1 MTLSANMLI
10 KHIEA
15 LLEICVS
22 TLNSQ
27 DAVAIQQLQL
37 QFKHVNANELLLNE
51 IIRGLSE
58 QVDDETVLSYFRML
72 LRHALLE
79 RKNNFNNLLAQPTQL
94 LLEERV

>member
-1 MTLSANMLI
+1 MTLNANMLI

-51 IIRGLSE
+51 IIRSLSE

>member
-1 MTLSANMLI
+1 MTLNANMLI

-37 QFKHVNANELLLNE
+37 KFKHVNANELLLNE

>member
-1 MTLSANMLI
+1 MTLNANMLI

-27 DAVAIQQLQL
+27 DAVAIQQLEL

-79 RKNNFNNLLAQPTQL
+79 RKNNFNNLLAQPT
-94 LLEERV
+94 